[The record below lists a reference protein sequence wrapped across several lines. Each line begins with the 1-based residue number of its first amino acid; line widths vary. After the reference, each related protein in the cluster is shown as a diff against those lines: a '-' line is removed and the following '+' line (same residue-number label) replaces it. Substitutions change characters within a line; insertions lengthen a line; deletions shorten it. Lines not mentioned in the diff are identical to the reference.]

1 MSPLLAA
8 LVVGA
13 LFAAGVRLLLDRSVV
28 RLILGLALI
37 GNAVNLL
44 VFTASGT
51 LRDAPPLVPPGASA
65 PPALH
70 ADPLPQALV
79 LTAIVIGFALVSFT
93 AVLVYRAYRELRTDD
108 LDEMRRAEP

>member
-13 LFAAGVRLLLDRSVV
+13 LFAAGLRLLLERSIV

-44 VFTASGT
+44 VFTAAGT
-51 LRDAPPLVPPGASA
+51 LRDAPPLVALGEGA
-65 PPALH
+65 PAAGH

-93 AVLVYRAYRELRTDD
+93 AVLVYRAYSELGTDD